1 MDVPARL
8 VVGRVLRPHGLS
20 GEVVVEV
27 LTDAPARERFARGA
41 VLAAG
46 DPDAPATLR
55 QLTVEGARFHRGR
68 LLLRFAGMNNRDAV
82 EALRASLLSIP
93 LEAARQLGPDEY
105 WPHQLIGLAV
115 VDRHGKSCGTV
126 AEVLPG
132 AAHDLLRVRRP
143 DGGEA
148 LVPAVAAL
156 IRVDLD
162 AGRVE
167 VDAIPG
173 LLDPEILETAPE
185 TPERAPARRR
195 AGRR

>member
-1 MDVPARL
+1 MEAPARL
-8 VVGRVLRPHGLS
+8 VVGRVLRPHGVR

-27 LTDAPARERFARGA
+27 LSDAPGRFAAGA
-41 VLAAG
+41 AVAAG

-55 QLTVEGARFHRGR
+55 PLTVAAVRAHQGR
-68 LLLRFAGMNNRDAV
+68 LLVRFAGIDDRDAA
-82 EALRASLLSIP
+82 ETLRASLLSIP
-93 LEAARQLGPDEY
+93 LAAARPLGPDEY

-115 VDRHGKSCGTV
+115 VDHHGRPRGTV
-126 AEVLPG
+126 AAVLPG
-132 AAHDLLRVRRP
+132 AAHDLLQVRRP

-156 IRVDLD
+156 VRVDLA

-173 LLDPEILETAPE
+173 LLDPETLESAPE
-185 TPERAPARRR
+185 PQAPPRRR
-195 AGRR
+195 